1 MSTKDVVAHLV
12 ERHQA
17 LVAQGRT
24 GLTLRMHRALSWL
37 KRAQAA
43 GEDDDV
49 AFICLWIAFNAAYV
63 QEMTGGVSEQGQFR
77 RFMQQVCDLDRSRS
91 LYDLVWRDFSGP
103 IRNLLNNHYVY
114 QPFWDCL
121 NSGGDEAEWRGA
133 FEGAKTA
140 TNRALAQQDTVQVL
154 FTVFRR
160 LYTLRNQLVHG
171 GATWASS
178 VNRAQVR
185 DGRAILERVLPVML
199 AVMMDAP
206 QHFQAPPFYPVV
218 QD

>member
-12 ERHQA
+12 ERHQT

-37 KRAQAA
+37 KRAEAAA
-43 GEDDDV
+43 GDDDV
-49 AFICLWIAFNAAYV
+49 AFICLWIAFNAAYA
-63 QEMTGGVSEQGQFR
+63 QELEGGSEKALFKQFMR
-77 RFMQQVCDLDRSRS
+77 RVCDLDHSRL
-91 LYDLVWRDFSGP
+91 LYALVWRDFSGP

-133 FEGAKTA
+133 FDGAKA
-140 TNRALAQQDTVQVL
+140 AAGRALARQDTAQVL
-154 FTVFRR
+154 FTVFQR

-185 DGRAILERVLPVML
+185 DGRAILARVLPAML
-199 AVMMDAP
+199 AVMMDEP
-206 QHFQAPPFYPVV
+206 GHFQAPPFYPVV
-218 QD
+218 QG